1 MDSRHSFMNIIDLKD
16 KIEQMSKSR
25 HVELARILVHEYKI
39 SYDENQNGIF
49 VNMSELTPAI
59 INKMCEFTRY
69 IEQQE
74 SDFLQI
80 ETEKNGLKD
89 TYFNNE

>member
-1 MDSRHSFMNIIDLKD
+1 MYWCHTGMNHIELKD
-16 KIEQMSKSR
+16 TLEQMSKSR
-25 HVELARILVHEYKI
+25 HVELARILIHEYKI
-39 SYDENQNGIF
+39 PYDENQNGIF
-49 VNMSELTPAI
+49 INMSNLTPVVI
-59 INKMCEFTRY
+59 DKMTEFVRY

-80 ETEKNGLKD
+80 EATKNGLKD

>member
-1 MDSRHSFMNIIDLKD
+1 MESRHSFMNIIDLKD

-25 HVELARILVHEYKI
+25 HVELARILIHEYKI
-39 SYDENQNGIF
+39 QYDENQNGIF
-49 VNMSELTPAI
+49 VNMSELTPSI
-59 INKMCEFTRY
+59 INKMVEFTRY

-74 SDFLQI
+74 TDFLQI

>member
-1 MDSRHSFMNIIDLKD
+1 MNLMDLKD

-25 HVELARILVHEYKI
+25 HVELARILIHEYKI
-39 SYDENQNGIF
+39 QYDENQNGIF
-49 VNMSELTPAI
+49 VNMSELTPVI
-59 INKMCEFTRY
+59 IHKMMDFTRY

-74 SDFLQI
+74 TDFLQI

>member
-1 MDSRHSFMNIIDLKD
+1 MNIIDLKD
-16 KIEQMSKSR
+16 KIEQMSKAR
-25 HVELARILVHEYKI
+25 HIELARILIHEYKI
-39 SYDENQNGIF
+39 SFDENQNGIF
-49 VNMSELTPAI
+49 VNMSELNSAI
-59 INKMCEFTRY
+59 LDKMIEFTRY

-74 SDFLQI
+74 SEFLQI

>member
-1 MDSRHSFMNIIDLKD
+1 MVLIGQNQI
-16 KIEQMSKSR
+16 
-25 HVELARILVHEYKI
+25 VYN
-39 SYDENQNGIF
+39 ENQNGIF

>member
-1 MDSRHSFMNIIDLKD
+1 MESRHSFMNIIDLKD
-16 KIEQMSKSR
+16 KIEQMSKTR
-25 HVELARILVHEYKI
+25 HVELARILIHEYKI
-39 SYDENQNGIF
+39 QYDENQNGIF
-49 VNMSELTPAI
+49 VNMSELTPPI
-59 INKMCEFTRY
+59 INKMVEFTRY

-74 SDFLQI
+74 TDFLQI

>member
-1 MDSRHSFMNIIDLKD
+1 MNVIDIKD
-16 KIEQMSKSR
+16 KIEQMSKAR
-25 HVELARILVHEYKI
+25 HVELARILIHEYNI
-39 SYDENQNGIF
+39 AFDENQNGIF
-49 VNMSELTPAI
+49 INMSELKPAI
-59 INKMCEFTRY
+59 LDKMIEFTRY

-74 SDFLQI
+74 TEFLQI

>member
-1 MDSRHSFMNIIDLKD
+1 MNIIDLKD

-25 HVELARILVHEYKI
+25 HVELARILIHEYKI
-39 SYDENQNGIF
+39 QYDENQNGIF
-49 VNMSELTPAI
+49 VNMSELTPSI
-59 INKMCEFTRY
+59 INKMIEFTRY

-74 SDFLQI
+74 TDFLQI

>member
-1 MDSRHSFMNIIDLKD
+1 MNIIDLKD

-25 HVELARILVHEYKI
+25 HIELARILIHEYKI
-39 SYDENQNGIF
+39 SFDENQNGIF
-49 VNMSELTPAI
+49 VNMSELTPTI
-59 INKMCEFTRY
+59 IDKMVEFTRY

-74 SDFLQI
+74 SEFLQI

>member
-1 MDSRHSFMNIIDLKD
+1 MYWCHRCMNNIELKD
-16 KIEQMSKSR
+16 KLEQMNKSR
-25 HVELARILVHEYKI
+25 HIELARILIHEYKI
-39 SYDENQNGIF
+39 AYDENQNGIF
-49 VNMSELTPAI
+49 INMSNLTPAEI
-59 INKMCEFTRY
+59 DKMNEFVRY

>member
-1 MDSRHSFMNIIDLKD
+1 MNILDLKD

-25 HVELARILVHEYKI
+25 HIELARILIHEYKI

-49 VNMSELTPAI
+49 INMSELSSSVI
-59 INKMCEFTRY
+59 DKMNEFTRY
-69 IEQQE
+69 IERQE
-74 SDFLQI
+74 NDFLQM
-80 ETEKNGLKD
+80 EAEKNGLKD

>member
-25 HVELARILVHEYKI
+25 HVELARILIHEYKI
-39 SYDENQNGIF
+39 QYDENQNGIF
-49 VNMSELTPAI
+49 VNMSELTPSI
-59 INKMCEFTRY
+59 INKMIEFTRY

-74 SDFLQI
+74 TDFLQI

>member
-1 MDSRHSFMNIIDLKD
+1 MNIIDLKD
-16 KIEQMSKSR
+16 KIEQMSKTR
-25 HVELARILVHEYKI
+25 HIELARILIHEYKI
-39 SYDENQNGIF
+39 QYDENQNGIF
-49 VNMSELTPAI
+49 VNMSELTPSI
-59 INKMCEFTRY
+59 INKMVEFTRY